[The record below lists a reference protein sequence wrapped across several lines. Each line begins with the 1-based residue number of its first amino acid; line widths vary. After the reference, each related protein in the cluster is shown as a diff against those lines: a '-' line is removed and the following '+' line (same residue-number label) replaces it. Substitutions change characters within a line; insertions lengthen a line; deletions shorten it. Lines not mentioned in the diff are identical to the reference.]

1 MVDHTSFQLEMIKTS
16 RKPLA
21 ETTKDPRFTVIP

>member
-16 RKPLA
+16 RKTHA
-21 ETTKDPRFTVIP
+21 KTTKDPRFNVSP